1 MIDSSSATSIP
12 APKKRRGR
20 RPTPRT
26 VKIRRM
32 LAEGTAPREIAARL
46 KIDPQIVHNVR
57 WLDKKR
63 DASSTV
69 VIQTHSGR
77 TLEDLLATQIAQ
89 AQTQDVQA
97 RLSYDTPVHTP
108 TAVVFVADTSAPAA
122 PSAWSRV
129 KGWFGW
135 R

>member
-26 VKIRRM
+26 AKIRRM
-32 LAEGTAPREIAARL
+32 LAEGMAPREIATRL

-63 DASSTV
+63 DTSSTV

-77 TLEDLLATQIAQ
+77 TPEDLLATRIAQ

-97 RLSYDTPVHTP
+97 RLSDTPVHAP
-108 TAVVFVADTSAPAA
+108 TAVVFVADTSSPAA
-122 PSAWSRV
+122 PSVWSRV